1 MLALMQ
7 ESVPEDDMPHAP
19 GPVSRAL
26 REAPPDQ
33 LVEAADRAVRSALD
47 ASRTDVFI
55 ADYRI
60 TGLWP
65 VLDPEL
71 PAAGFLACH
80 TVAQRCFSS
89 QQAVQDADEQGR
101 CRLYLPLT
109 TWGERLGVLL
119 IELPRTPDAATVQA
133 AVDIAGDLA
142 VALRAAD
149 RETDRYRRVRRRE
162 RLSMAAEMQWD
173 LLPGRSVTHGSFL
186 LAGQL
191 EPAYTV
197 GGDHFDWSVDGD
209 RLTVTVLNGAG
220 TGLASSVLTAVT
232 VNAMR
237 NARRSGGTLVEQAE
251 LASDTIFY
259 QHRGS
264 RNVPTLLLELDTAT
278 GRARAV
284 DAGSPHLMRL
294 RAGAVTRIE
303 LEQQLPLGMFAET
316 RYAAQELQ
324 VEPGDR
330 LFVVSDGVYAATP
343 DGAEPY
349 GRRSMAR
356 AMRSTRLQPAAEAVG
371 TVMRELHAYHAD
383 ADLRDDAVVVCL
395 DWRGSAGQDQRWQR

>member
-1 MLALMQ
+1 
-7 ESVPEDDMPHAP
+7 MPDAA
-19 GPVSRAL
+19 GQVSRAL
-26 REAPPDQ
+26 RLAPPDQ
-33 LVEAADRAVRSALD
+33 LAEAADRAIRAAVG
-47 ASRTDVFI
+47 ASRTEVFI
-55 ADYRI
+55 ADYRFS
-60 TGLWP
+60 GLWP
-65 VLDPEL
+65 LLDPQL
-71 PAAGFLACH
+71 PGAGYLSCQG
-80 TVAQRCFSS
+80 VAQRCFSS
-89 QQAVQDADEQGR
+89 QQPVLDAGEDGR
-101 CRLYLPLT
+101 CRAYLPLSV
-109 TWGERLGVLL
+109 WGERLGVLL
-119 IELPRTPDAATVQA
+119 VELPAHPDPA
-133 AVDIAGDLA
+133 AVKVAQEMAGELA

-149 RETDRYRRVRRRE
+149 RETDRYRRARRRE

-173 LLPGRSVTHGSFL
+173 LLPGRSVTHGTFL

-220 TGLASSVLTAVT
+220 NGLAAALLTAVT

-237 NARRSGGTLVEQAE
+237 NARRSGGSLVEQAE

-264 RNVPTLLLELDTAT
+264 RHVATLLLELDTRR
-278 GRARAV
+278 GVVKAV
-284 DAGSPHLMRL
+284 DAGSPHVL
-294 RAGAVTRIE
+294 RVRGGTVTPIA

-316 RYAAQELQ
+316 RYDVQEFA

-330 LFVVSDGVYAATP
+330 LFVVSDGVYAAEP
-343 DGAEPY
+343 AGQEPY
-349 GRRSMAR
+349 GERAMAR
-356 AMRSTRLQPAAEAVG
+356 SMRSTRLQPATEAVG

-395 DWRGSAGQDQRWQR
+395 DWRGSGPPDDGCER

>member
-1 MLALMQ
+1 
-7 ESVPEDDMPHAP
+7 MPDAS
-19 GPVSRAL
+19 GAVSRAL
-26 REAPPDQ
+26 RAAPPDQ
-33 LVEAADRAVRSALD
+33 LVEAADAVVRRVFG
-47 ASRTDVFI
+47 ASRTEVFV
-55 ADYRI
+55 ADYRF

-65 VLDPEL
+65 VLDADLPEG
-71 PAAGFLACH
+71 GFLACQG
-80 TVAQRCFSS
+80 VAQRCFRS
-89 QQAVQDADEQGR
+89 QQPVLDAAEDGR
-101 CRLYLPLT
+101 CRAYLPLT
-109 TWGERLGVLL
+109 AWGERLGVLL
-119 IELPRTPDAATVQA
+119 VELPAGPDAATVA
-133 AVDIAGDLA
+133 TAREVAGDLA

-173 LLPGRSVTHGSFL
+173 LLPGRSVAHGDFV

-220 TGLASSVLTAVT
+220 NGLAASLLTAVT

-237 NARRSGGTLVEQAE
+237 NARRSGGSLVEQAE

-264 RNVPTLLLELDTAT
+264 RHVATLLLELDTRR
-278 GRARAV
+278 GVVRAV
-284 DAGSPHLMRL
+284 DAGSPHVLRL
-294 RAGAVTRIE
+294 RGGTVTPIA

-316 RYAAQELQ
+316 RYDVQEFTVQ
-324 VEPGDR
+324 PGDR
-330 LFVVSDGVYAATP
+330 LFVVSDGVYAAEP
-343 DGAEPY
+343 AGQEPY
-349 GRRSMAR
+349 GERAMAR
-356 AMRSTRLQPAAEAVG
+356 AMRSTRLQPATEAVG

-395 DWRGSAGQDQRWQR
+395 DWRGSSPPDDAGGR